1 MLSPTQ
7 MDPSKINN
15 NAVSFR
21 KGLDKSQIISIFISD
36 FFSLQNWIDKE
47 LDPNKPLWLGSLG
60 YAKIYVIDQ
69 MNNCYC

>member
-1 MLSPTQ
+1 

-36 FFSLQNWIDKE
+36 FFFSTE
-47 LDPNKPLWLGSLG
+47 LNRQRARSKQTIMGLA

-69 MNNCYC
+69 RNNCYC